1 MSTIGQA
8 MIINGAVLIAVLE
21 ADLGPHRKIGKLRI
35 LRPLLMTAAI
45 VPLFLKSPATHGS
58 GLALEL
64 AAVVAGLMV
73 GLLAMTFTTVYAGPT
88 TGKPVSR
95 AGFAYAALWIVVIG
109 ARAAFSYG
117 SEHWFAQRLGRWMA
131 YHQVTPEA
139 LTDALLLMAV
149 AMTLTRTVG
158 LATRAATVARR
169 PRSGDATPPT
179 ALPSGQS
186 PE

>member
-8 MIINGAVLIAVLE
+8 MIINAAVLIAVLE

-35 LRPLLMTAAI
+35 LRPPLMTAAI
-45 VPLFLKSPATHGS
+45 VPLFIKSPATQGS

-64 AAVVAGLMV
+64 AAVVAGLIV
-73 GLLAMTFTTVYAGPT
+73 GLLAMTFTTVYTSPT

-117 SEHWFAQRLGRWMA
+117 SEHWFARQLGRWMVD
-131 YHQVTPEA
+131 HQVTADA

-149 AMTLTRTVG
+149 AMTLTRTIG
-158 LATRAATVARR
+158 LATRAATAGRR
-169 PRSGDATPPT
+169 VPAAGPA
-179 ALPSGQS
+179 A
-186 PE
+186 E